1 MSWVRLLWG
10 GFKYL
15 VKGLWWLKIS
25 SFCDWQGRYH
35 PLPRL
40 MKNSLVPK
48 FSKPIRI
55 LDSFAQISPRKALSF
70 ESFFCLAVQQ
80 TSRISSEFSMVLK
93 IQNKCVNMCQHA
105 DMSDRN
111 VKPYIYTYTVTSWRQ
126 SNAPILFITAMASW
140 WHAGYVLCS
149 LLCACWALRVS
160 WTNFCF
166 N

>member
-1 MSWVRLLWG
+1 
-10 GFKYL
+10 
-15 VKGLWWLKIS
+15 
-25 SFCDWQGRYH
+25 
-35 PLPRL
+35 

-70 ESFFCLAVQQ
+70 ESFFGLAVQQ

-111 VKPYIYTYTVTSWRQ
+111 VKPYIYTYTVTS
-126 SNAPILFITAMASW
+126 
-140 WHAGYVLCS
+140 
-149 LLCACWALRVS
+149 
-160 WTNFCF
+160 
-166 N
+166 